1 MPARLFETSKK
12 KLFPSIEAQLQK
24 KICNAFTS
32 RDTRANLEKL
42 IIDTQILLASLH
54 DLFCI
59 DLPPGQDKTQARS
72 ARDAIILQLEMCI
85 LQLADSET
93 PQAVLTIGTTKQ
105 AVAQNL
111 KQLVSDLKRKAS
123 QDLLKHGAY
132 FILSCA
138 IAMLG
143 VLMLTAAC
151 TPVLLPCL
159 VSAVGTHV
167 IPGCVLSIIGIL
179 LAWGAYSKTK
189 SDLIIRD
196 YDLAPFE
203 QFADAF
209 LDKGP
214 YQAEVVRDDYLP
226 NGTVLYVT

>member
-1 MPARLFETSKK
+1 MPSRLFETSKR
-12 KLFPSIEAQLQK
+12 KLFPSIEAQLRQK
-24 KICNAFTS
+24 V
-32 RDTRANLEKL
+32 NLENL
-42 IIDTQILLASLH
+42 IMDTQILLASLH

-59 DLPPGQDKTQARS
+59 DLPPGQDKTQARH
-72 ARDAIILQLEMCI
+72 ARDAIILQLEMCV

-93 PQAVLTIGTTKQ
+93 SQAVLTIGTTKQ

-151 TPVLLPCL
+151 TPMLLPCL
-159 VSAVGTHV
+159 VSTLGAHV
-167 IPGCVLSIIGIL
+167 LQGSVLSIMGVF
-179 LAWGAYSKTK
+179 LALNTYNKTK
-189 SDLIIRD
+189 NDVMIRD

-203 QFADAF
+203 QFANAF

-214 YQAEVVRDDYLP
+214 YHVEPVRDDFLP
-226 NGTVLYVT
+226 NGTILQGI